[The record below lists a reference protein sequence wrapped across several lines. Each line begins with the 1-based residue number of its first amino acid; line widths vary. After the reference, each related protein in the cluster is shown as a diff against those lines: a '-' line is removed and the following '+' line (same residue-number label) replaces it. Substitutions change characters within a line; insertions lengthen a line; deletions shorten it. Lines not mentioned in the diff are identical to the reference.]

1 MSILQTIDLKKYYGT
16 EPNITRALDGVNFSV
31 EDGEFVAVVGTSGS
45 GKSTLLH
52 MMGGLDTP
60 TSGNVIVR
68 DKELSKMNDEQ
79 QQAKRGNG
87 LRKSGGGTRLP
98 QISQT
103 TARNTTDHHAETG
116 KHH

>member
-1 MSILQTIDLKKYYGT
+1 MIAR
-16 EPNITRALDGVNFSV
+16 N
-31 EDGEFVAVVGTSGS
+31 
-45 GKSTLLH
+45 
-52 MMGGLDTP
+52 
-60 TSGNVIVR
+60 
-68 DKELSKMNDEQ
+68 KEHQ

-103 TARNTTDHHAETG
+103 AARNTTDHHAETG